1 MSTLERARDRHLAN
15 YNGFAAGLG
24 KESALVSTI
33 RQYGARAFRRQ
44 GIPSRKLENW
54 RYTNLAPLAK
64 LELAPVSPKLRTPAP
79 PPAGLSL
86 GDSATR
92 HFTLHDGHFTAG
104 PETEAPRDEGVQVQ
118 GLARLRQTEPEQAAR
133 LLSNTPI
140 DEHPFAALNTAF
152 LDDGALIRAPRG
164 VFDERTIQLVVAAG
178 AYPDP
183 RVSHPRV
190 LVVAEPM
197 SHLTLVLDF
206 MNEGDGPGF
215 TNAVTELHLA
225 EDAEVHLVIVQ
236 REHSKHFHIG
246 GVFVHQERGSRFSC
260 HTLSLGGAL
269 LRNDLSVQL
278 AGEGAISNLQGLF
291 VARESSVADNHTRVD
306 HSVPHCES
314 HELYKGIIGQ
324 GGRGV
329 FHGHVIV
336 QPDAQQT
343 LAEQRN
349 PNLLLGEMAEI
360 DTRPQLEIN
369 ADDVRCSHGSTIGQ
383 LDTEALF
390 YLQSRGIE
398 ESGAREILTRAFA
411 EEILATIPIPEL
423 RESLEPFVAEELA
436 GLRGN

>member
-1 MSTLERARDRHLAN
+1 MSALARARDQHLAN
-15 YNGFAAGLG
+15 YEGFVAGLG
-24 KESALVSTI
+24 KESTLVASI
-33 RQYGARAFRRQ
+33 RQQGARAFRRQ
-44 GIPSRKLENW
+44 GLPSRKLENW

-64 LELAPVSPKLRTPAP
+64 LQLAPASPKSRSSA
-79 PPAGLSL
+79 PAGLSF
-86 GDSATR
+86 GDSAVR
-92 HFTLHDGHFTAG
+92 HFTLHDGRFAADL
-104 PETEAPRDEGVQVQ
+104 ETEATRDEGVEVQ
-118 GLARLRQTEPEQAAR
+118 GLAHLRETAPEQAAQ

-164 VFDERTIQLVVAAG
+164 VFDERAVHLVVAAG

-190 LVVAEPM
+190 LVVAEPE
-197 SHLTLVLDF
+197 SHLTLVLDYL
-206 MNEGDGPGF
+206 NEGDGPGF

-225 EDAEVHLVIVQ
+225 EDAEVQLVIVQ
-236 REHSKHFHIG
+236 RERAQHFHIG

-260 HTLSLGGAL
+260 HTLSLGGTL
-269 LRNDLSVQL
+269 VRNDLSVQL

-291 VARESSVADNHTRVD
+291 VARESAVADNHTRVD
-306 HSVPHCES
+306 HAVPHCES
-314 HELYKGIIGQ
+314 RELYKGIIGE
-324 GGRGV
+324 GGRGI

-336 QPDAQQT
+336 RPDAQQT

-349 PNLLLGEMAEI
+349 ANLLLGEKAEI

-383 LDTEALF
+383 LDAEALF

-398 ESGAREILTRAFA
+398 KNAAREILTRAFA
-411 EEILATIPIPEL
+411 DEILSALPIPDL
-423 RESLEPFVAEELA
+423 RESLEPFVAAELA
-436 GLRGN
+436 GLRGS